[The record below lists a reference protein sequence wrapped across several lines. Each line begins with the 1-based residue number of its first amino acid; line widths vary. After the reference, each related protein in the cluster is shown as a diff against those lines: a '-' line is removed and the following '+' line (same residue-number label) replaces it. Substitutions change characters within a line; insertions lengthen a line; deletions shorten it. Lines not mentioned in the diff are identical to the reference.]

1 MAHSGVVNTPAWRGR
16 RLRVVAGAAVCGLL
30 LTLVLA
36 GCGGESATSPYDC
49 VSGGGCS
56 NYVYL
61 SQRNGDFTSAFI
73 GVQTDV
79 DVVPLACD
87 SACQASSG
95 AGVGPGTVMTYVSIF
110 DASTHF
116 IRMGYMTHGGRDAYF
131 YDSLLPGGSYVSPT
145 FPLGDTEI
153 GPGYTDTY
161 TSTGMRI
168 EKPDCSVIAGLL
180 GACGWFVN
188 FHLRHAAAG
197 GAVGDNTFKI
207 TPVGFDLSSFV
218 PVTWSMGQYI
228 YGHSGAT
235 ADYGAITNNL
245 IATTC
250 VPAGIGSL
258 ECLLRYVRL
267 TRDGAVIVQTRSG
280 APPPYANWLAKPS
293 RSSTGGLLYVECC
306 RPLHIDIGS

>member
-1 MAHSGVVNTPAWRGR
+1 VV
-16 RLRVVAGAAVCGLL
+16 VSAAICGLL
-30 LTLVLA
+30 LTLVLV

-61 SQRNGDFTSAFI
+61 SQRNGDFASSFD

-87 SACQASSG
+87 SACQTSSG
-95 AGVGPGTVMTYVSIF
+95 SGVGPGTVMTYVTIF

-116 IRMGYMTHGGRDAYF
+116 IRMGYMTHGGHDAYF
-131 YDSLLPGGSYVSPT
+131 YDSNLPGGSYVSPT
-145 FPLGDTEI
+145 FPLGETEI

-168 EKPDCSVIAGLL
+168 EKRYLSSPFGTLPS
-180 GACGWFVN
+180 GWFVN
-188 FHLRHAAAG
+188 FHLRHAATG
-197 GAVGDNTFKI
+197 GAVGDNTI
-207 TPVGFDLSSFV
+207 MVTPPGFDLSSFV

-235 ADYGAITNNL
+235 ADYGAITNNQ
-245 IATTC
+245 IAMSC
-250 VPAGIGSL
+250 VPLPLGCALIYG
-258 ECLLRYVRL
+258 RL
-267 TRDGAVIVQTRSG
+267 TRDGTIIVQTRSG
-280 APPPYANWLAKPS
+280 APPPYANWLLKPS
-293 RSSTGGLLYVECC
+293 TSSRGGLLYVECC
-306 RPLHIDIGS
+306 RPLHIDIGP